1 MKFRY
6 LGTAAAEGFPAMFCR
21 CDACEEARR
30 LGGINLRTRSQA
42 LIGEDLLLDF
52 PPDTYAHAMRYG
64 LRLDAVKYLFVT
76 HAHCDHFS
84 PDDLTMRG
92 APYSHRM
99 RQARLN
105 VYGNDGVEELFE
117 RARADMPAEMAESY
131 TFVRLRAYTPVQ
143 AGAYTVI
150 PLPARHS
157 GGREPFIFAIRGEGK
172 NILYA
177 HDTGMIFGEVFDFL
191 AKEKLR
197 FDLVSLDC
205 TMVANPVSDEGCH
218 MGVDGCVRVLARL
231 TENGNADGDTLCYAN
246 PVSDEGCHMG
256 VDGCVRVLARLTENG
271 NADGDTLCYAN
282 HFSHNGAPLQENLER
297 LLSPHGIRV
306 AYDGLGIEL

>member
-131 TFVRLRAYTPVQ
+131 TFV
-143 AGAYTVI
+143 
-150 PLPARHS
+150 
-157 GGREPFIFAIRGEGK
+157 
-172 NILYA
+172 
-177 HDTGMIFGEVFDFL
+177 
-191 AKEKLR
+191 
-197 FDLVSLDC
+197 
-205 TMVANPVSDEGCH
+205 
-218 MGVDGCVRVLARL
+218 
-231 TENGNADGDTLCYAN
+231 
-246 PVSDEGCHMG
+246 
-256 VDGCVRVLARLTENG
+256 
-271 NADGDTLCYAN
+271 
-282 HFSHNGAPLQENLER
+282 
-297 LLSPHGIRV
+297 LLSPYTSV
-306 AYDGLGIEL
+306 

>member
-131 TFVRLRAYTPVQ
+131 TFVRLRAYTSVQ

-157 GGREPFIFAIRGEGK
+157 GGKEPFIFAIRGEGK

-246 PVSDEGCHMG
+246 
-256 VDGCVRVLARLTENG
+256 
-271 NADGDTLCYAN
+271 
-282 HFSHNGAPLQENLER
+282 HFSHNGAPLQKNLER

>member
-157 GGREPFIFAIRGEGK
+157 GGKEPFIFAIRGEGK

-197 FDLVSLDC
+197 FDLVSLD
-205 TMVANPVSDEGCH
+205 
-218 MGVDGCVRVLARL
+218 
-231 TENGNADGDTLCYAN
+231 
-246 PVSDEGCHMG
+246 
-256 VDGCVRVLARLTENG
+256 
-271 NADGDTLCYAN
+271 
-282 HFSHNGAPLQENLER
+282 
-297 LLSPHGIRV
+297 LSLIHI
-306 AYDGLGIEL
+306 